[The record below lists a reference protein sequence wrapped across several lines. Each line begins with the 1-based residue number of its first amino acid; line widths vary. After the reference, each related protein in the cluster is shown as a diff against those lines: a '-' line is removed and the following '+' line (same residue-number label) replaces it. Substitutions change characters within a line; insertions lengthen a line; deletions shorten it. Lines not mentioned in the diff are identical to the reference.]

1 MFSKERAMKE
11 VVIVSAV
18 RTPLGRFGG
27 SLKDIS
33 AVELGKIVVEDA
45 LKRADIE
52 TSDIQQVIFGNVL
65 QAGLGQNPARQ
76 IAIHAGIPFEVPAMT
91 INEVCGSGLKAVMLG
106 RQAIQL
112 GEAEVVVVGGTENMS
127 QAPFLMEN
135 HRFGHKF
142 GNDQVVDS
150 MINDGLSDAFGQ
162 YHMGI
167 TAENVAEQFQVSRK
181 EQDAFAYHS
190 QMKAKQAEEQGFFQ
204 EEIVPVLLKNGTLM
218 EKDETIRYDTSME
231 KLERLKPAFKKDGT
245 GTVTAGNAS
254 GINDGASALVLM
266 SKERAEAK
274 GIPYLATIKATAEI
288 GIDPAIMGYAPY
300 YAVKEAVKKSDY
312 SLSEIDLFQ
321 LNEAFASQS
330 VAVVKDLKIDPAK
343 TNIYGGAI
351 ALGHPIGASG
361 ARVLTTLLYELKQT
375 KQQTGVAS
383 LCIGGGLGVAMVVE
397 RH

>member
-1 MFSKERAMKE
+1 MKE

-167 TAENVAEQFQVSRK
+167 TAENVAEQFKVSRK
-181 EQDAFAYHS
+181 EQDAFAYNS

-204 EEIVPVLLKNGTLM
+204 EEIVPVPLKNGTLM

-231 KLERLKPAFKKDGT
+231 KLERLKPAFKKD

>member
-1 MFSKERAMKE
+1 MKE

-18 RTPLGRFGG
+18 RTPIGRFGG
-27 SLKDIS
+27 SLKDSS

-45 LKRADIE
+45 LKRANIE

-76 IAIHAGIPFEVPAMT
+76 IAIHAGVPFEVPAMT

-167 TAENVAEQFQVSRK
+167 TAENVAEQFKVSRK
-181 EQDAFAYHS
+181 EQDAFAYNS

-204 EEIVPVLLKNGTLM
+204 EEIVPVPLKNGTLM

-231 KLERLKPAFKKDGT
+231 KLERLKPAFKKD

>member
-1 MFSKERAMKE
+1 MKE

-245 GTVTAGNAS
+245 VTAGNAS

-383 LCIGGGLGVAMVVE
+383 LCIGGGLGVAMLVE

>member
-1 MFSKERAMKE
+1 MKE

-18 RTPLGRFGG
+18 RTPIGRFGG
-27 SLKDIS
+27 SLKDSS
-33 AVELGKIVVEDA
+33 AVELGKIVVENA
-45 LKRADIE
+45 LKRANIE

-245 GTVTAGNAS
+245 VTAGNAS

>member
-1 MFSKERAMKE
+1 MKE

-181 EQDAFAYHS
+181 EQDAFAYNS

-231 KLERLKPAFKKDGT
+231 KLERLKPAFKKD

-330 VAVVKDLKIDPAK
+330 VAVVKDLKIDPAR

>member
-1 MFSKERAMKE
+1 MFSKEIAMKE

-18 RTPLGRFGG
+18 RTPIGKFGG
-27 SLKDIS
+27 SLKDVS

-45 LKRADIE
+45 LKRANIE

-135 HRFGHKF
+135 HRFGYKF
-142 GNDQVVDS
+142 GNDQLVDS

-167 TAENVAEQFQVSRK
+167 TAENVAEKFKVSRK
-181 EQDAFAYHS
+181 EQDEFAYQS
-190 QMKAKQAEEQGFFQ
+190 QMKAKKAEEQGFF
-204 EEIVPVLLKNGTLM
+204 EAEIVPVPLKNGTMM

-245 GTVTAGNAS
+245 VTAGNAS

-266 SKERAEAK
+266 SKERAETE
-274 GIPYLATIKATAEI
+274 GIPYLATIRATAEI

-300 YAVKEAVKKSDY
+300 YAVKEAVKKSGY
-312 SLSEIDLFQ
+312 TLSEIDLFQ

-375 KQQTGVAS
+375 NQQTGVAS
-383 LCIGGGLGVAMVVE
+383 LCIGGGLGVAMIVE

>member
-1 MFSKERAMKE
+1 MKE

-27 SLKDIS
+27 SLKDVS

-245 GTVTAGNAS
+245 VTAGNAS

-383 LCIGGGLGVAMVVE
+383 LCIGGGLGVAMVVD

>member
-127 QAPFLMEN
+127 QAPFLMEH

-231 KLERLKPAFKKDGT
+231 KLERLKPAFKKD

>member
-18 RTPLGRFGG
+18 RTPIGRFGG
-27 SLKDIS
+27 SLKDSS
-33 AVELGKIVVEDA
+33 AVELGKIVVENA
-45 LKRADIE
+45 LKRANIE

-167 TAENVAEQFQVSRK
+167 TAENVAEQFKVSRK
-181 EQDAFAYHS
+181 EQDAFAYNS

-204 EEIVPVLLKNGTLM
+204 EEIVPVPLKNGTLM

-231 KLERLKPAFKKDGT
+231 KLERLKPAFKKD

>member
-1 MFSKERAMKE
+1 MKE

-245 GTVTAGNAS
+245 VTAGNAS

-330 VAVVKDLKIDPAK
+330 VAVVKDLKIDPAR

>member
-1 MFSKERAMKE
+1 MKE

-18 RTPLGRFGG
+18 RTPIGRFGG
-27 SLKDIS
+27 SLKDSS
-33 AVELGKIVVEDA
+33 AVDLGKIVVEDA
-45 LKRADIE
+45 LKRANIE

-112 GEAEVVVVGGTENMS
+112 GEAEVVMVGGTENMS

-167 TAENVAEQFQVSRK
+167 TAENVAEQFKVSRK
-181 EQDAFAYHS
+181 EQDAFAYNS

-204 EEIVPVLLKNGTLM
+204 EEIVPVPLKNGTLM

-231 KLERLKPAFKKDGT
+231 KLERLKPAFKKD

>member
-1 MFSKERAMKE
+1 MKE

-18 RTPLGRFGG
+18 RTPIGRFGG
-27 SLKDIS
+27 SLKDSS

-45 LKRADIE
+45 LKRANIE

-167 TAENVAEQFQVSRK
+167 TAENVAEQFKVSRK
-181 EQDAFAYHS
+181 EQDAFAYNS

-204 EEIVPVLLKNGTLM
+204 EEIVPVPLKNGTLM

-231 KLERLKPAFKKDGT
+231 KLERLKPAFKKD

>member
-1 MFSKERAMKE
+1 MKE

-18 RTPLGRFGG
+18 RTPIGRFGG
-27 SLKDIS
+27 SLKDSS
-33 AVELGKIVVEDA
+33 AVELGKIVVENA
-45 LKRADIE
+45 LKRANIE

-167 TAENVAEQFQVSRK
+167 TAENVAEQFKVSRK
-181 EQDAFAYHS
+181 EQDAFAYNS

-204 EEIVPVLLKNGTLM
+204 EEIVPVPLKNGTLM

-231 KLERLKPAFKKDGT
+231 KLERLKPAFKKD

>member
-1 MFSKERAMKE
+1 MKE
-11 VVIVSAV
+11 IVIVSAV
-18 RTPLGRFGG
+18 RTPIGRFGG
-27 SLKDIS
+27 SLKDSS
-33 AVELGKIVVEDA
+33 AVELGKIVVENA
-45 LKRADIE
+45 LKRANIE

-167 TAENVAEQFQVSRK
+167 TAENVAEQFKVSRK
-181 EQDAFAYHS
+181 EQDAFAYNS

-204 EEIVPVLLKNGTLM
+204 EEIVPVPLKNGTLM

-231 KLERLKPAFKKDGT
+231 KLERLKPAFKKD

>member
-181 EQDAFAYHS
+181 EQDAFAYNS

-231 KLERLKPAFKKDGT
+231 KLERLKPAFKKD

-330 VAVVKDLKIDPAK
+330 VAVVKDLKIDPAR

>member
-1 MFSKERAMKE
+1 MKE

-18 RTPLGRFGG
+18 RTPIGRFGG
-27 SLKDIS
+27 SLKDSS

-45 LKRADIE
+45 LKRANIE

-135 HRFGHKF
+135 HRFGPKF

-167 TAENVAEQFQVSRK
+167 TAENVAEQFKVSRK
-181 EQDAFAYHS
+181 EQDAFAYNS

-204 EEIVPVLLKNGTLM
+204 EEIVPVPLKNGTLM

-231 KLERLKPAFKKDGT
+231 KLERLKPAFKKD

>member
-245 GTVTAGNAS
+245 VTAGNAS

>member
-245 GTVTAGNAS
+245 VTAGNAS

-330 VAVVKDLKIDPAK
+330 VAVVKDLKIDPAR

>member
-1 MFSKERAMKE
+1 MKE

-245 GTVTAGNAS
+245 VTAGNAS

-330 VAVVKDLKIDPAK
+330 VAVVKDLKIDPAR

-383 LCIGGGLGVAMVVE
+383 LCIGGGLGVAMLVE

>member
-1 MFSKERAMKE
+1 MKE

-245 GTVTAGNAS
+245 VTAGNAS

-300 YAVKEAVKKSDY
+300 YAVKEVVKKSDY